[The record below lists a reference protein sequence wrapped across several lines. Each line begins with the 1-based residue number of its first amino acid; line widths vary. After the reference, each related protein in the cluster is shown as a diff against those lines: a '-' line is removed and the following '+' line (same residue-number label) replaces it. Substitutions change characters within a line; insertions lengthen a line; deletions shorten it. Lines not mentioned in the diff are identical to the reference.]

1 MDNQFV
7 KGKEVSEGREYRFPA
22 VLKENMSAAM
32 SWLNHLSN
40 EDVITQVHENNDNK
54 DYCYASLSV
63 NNCSRNER
71 MERKC

>member
-7 KGKEVSEGREYRFPA
+7 KEKEVSEGREYRCPA
-22 VLKENMSAAM
+22 VLKENKCAAM
-32 SWLNHLSN
+32 SWLNHVTN

-54 DYCYASLSV
+54 DYCDASLSV
-63 NNCSRNER
+63 NNCSHNER